1 MGKILE
7 YNDLGGPPN
16 VNDLLFIGD
25 YNESSTNPT
34 TKHVSITNLNKKYQ
48 IWAAD
53 GGGLK
58 ITDDGGN
65 YGLFIKDGGNVGVGT
80 NSPERELDV
89 LGGTADN
96 SSTTIRIGG
105 STNHTSKIELPERV
119 DSGEMTYGF
128 SLTTDGGSAGGS
140 TNNFLLRNHE
150 NSAVGNVALIVQ
162 RSDGNVGVG
171 VASPAA
177 NLDVAGDFRILDGT
191 FGVAIDA
198 SLADIHGLKTSGSAS
213 GPLHLNR
220 NAGED
225 IWFMYGDGS
234 DFAGKIESSNKRWSI
249 GTVLS
254 AGARLH
260 IKEITSGTTPALR
273 LETYQASGTV
283 RTVQQFTQTIG
294 ATSLHQY
301 LVWDG
306 TQLGIRAT
314 NAALGTDSVN
324 FSAGKIALGGTTFTR
339 KFNVTDS
346 SNIVA
351 NFNSSDNNGTKILIR
366 NTSNAAAAVQ
376 HSLIAF
382 PNKIGSNEIANWMT
396 GAYKDNANP
405 DNNYFMIHYSSQT
418 APTDGQYVFDTTTTN
433 NAMRLDT
440 SGNVRFKGT
449 MEASAYYDQGGNTAG
464 NYCRGRF
471 LQTFSLPYY
480 ADELNRFSPLL
491 AVPFDRTD
499 DTAGSTITAKF
510 ASVAPHDGRVQSF
523 RASAKNNQAA
533 TTNCDL
539 YIYTGASLPSGT
551 ELGDGDSAKVASD
564 NSQLQLASLANQKIT
579 LGYDDFSNKT
589 RLDFSQGDY
598 LIFSIDTDSGNAHI
612 NIDITVEFYID
623 DTL

>member
-7 YNDLGGPPN
+7 YSNLGAPPAD
-16 VNDLLFIGD
+16 NDLLFMGD
-25 YNESSTNPT
+25 YSANASNPT
-34 TKHVSITNLNKKYQ
+34 TMRLTIADLNKKRNVD
-48 IWAAD
+48 AAD
-53 GGGLK
+53 GNGLMLR
-58 ITDDGGN
+58 DDGGN
-65 YGLFIKDGGNVGVGT
+65 YGLFIKDGGNVGVGAATAEAQLHVSGGDSTPVMITRPSNGHNAFVKFQTSSTNDWLLGTRNIT
-80 NSPERELDV
+80 NSDFHLYSY
-89 LGGTADN
+89 GT
-96 SSTTIRIGG
+96 
-105 STNHTSKIELPERV
+105 STNV
-119 DSGEMTYGF
+119 
-128 SLTTDGGSAGGS
+128 LTI
-140 TNNFLLRNHE
+140 LRSN
-150 NSAVGNVALIVQ
+150 
-162 RSDGNVGVG
+162 GNVGIG
-171 VASPAA
+171 VATPAA
-177 NLDVAGDFRILDGT
+177 KLDIAGDFKIVDGSY
-191 FGVAIDA
+191 GIKIDA
-198 SLADIHGLKTSGSAS
+198 DLANIEGITSGGAS

-220 NAGED
+220 SGGED
-225 IWFMYGDGS
+225 IWFMYAS
-234 DFAGKIESSNKRWSI
+234 STDFAGKVESTNKRWSI
-249 GTVLS
+249 GSKSPAGAKLHIYES
-254 AGARLH
+254 AGADNV
-260 IKEITSGTTPALR
+260 ALQ
-273 LETYQASGTV
+273 LENRVASGSPNSILRFT
-283 RTVQQFTQTIG
+283 RTVG
-294 ATSLHQY
+294 STSLEQQV
-301 LVWDG
+301 VWDG
-306 TQLGIRAT
+306 TQLGIRNVSAVT
-314 NAALGTDSVN
+314 LGSDSVN
-324 FSAGKIALGGTTFTR
+324 FRAGSLDVGATGFTR

-491 AVPFDRTD
+491 AAPFDRTD

-551 ELGDGDSAKVASD
+551 ELGDSDSAKVASD
-564 NSQLQLASLANQKIT
+564 NSQLQLASLANQKVT

>member
-7 YNDLGGPPN
+7 YNDLGGPPAGA
-16 VNDLLFIGD
+16 DLLFIGD
-25 YNESSTNPT
+25 YSASATNPT

-80 NSPERELDV
+80 NTPDYKLDLETTAVATANLRIYSNATNGYPHLVMKNDAQTWSIYAPHGNFTGAGVADLFSIYNGSSHV
-89 LGGTADN
+89 L
-96 SSTTIRIGG
+96 IIQ
-105 STNHTSKIELPERV
+105 TN
-119 DSGEMTYGF
+119 
-128 SLTTDGGSAGGS
+128 
-140 TNNFLLRNHE
+140 
-150 NSAVGNVALIVQ
+150 
-162 RSDGNVGVG
+162 GNVGIGVNPSSATVG
-171 VASPAA
+171 YQLEVVGDLAA
-177 NLDVAGDFRILDGT
+177 TGTNNVILDPSTGE
-191 FGVAIDA
+191 VK
-198 SLADIHGLKTSGSAS
+198 SQSGLFLEKSAS
-213 GPLHLNR
+213 QDVH
-220 NAGED
+220 
-225 IWFMYGDGS
+225 IVGDTS
-234 DFAGKIESSNKRWSI
+234 AAAIFAKSSNKRVGI
-249 GTVLS
+249 NELS
-254 AGARLH
+254 PDARLH
-260 IKEITSGTTPALR
+260 VYESSGANNVALK
-273 LETYQASGTV
+273 LENRVASGSPNSILRFT
-283 RTVQQFTQTIG
+283 RTVG
-294 ATSLHQY
+294 STSLEQQM
-301 LVWDG
+301 VWDG
-306 TQLGIRAT
+306 TNLGIR
-314 NAALGTDSVN
+314 NAAATALGSGSVN
-324 FSAGKIALGGTTFTR
+324 FRAGSLDVGATGFTR

-346 SNIVA
+346 NNIVSE
-351 NFNSSDNNGTKILIR
+351 FNCSSPVGTRILIR
-366 NTSNAAAAVQ
+366 NTGDADGDTQN
-376 HSLIAF
+376 SLIAF
-382 PNKIGSNEIANWMT
+382 PNNIGGTEYANWMIGT
-396 GAYKDNANP
+396 HKDNSNP
-405 DNNYFMIHYSSQT
+405 DNNYFMIHRSSQ
-418 APTDGQYVFDTTTTN
+418 ASPVAGQYIFNATTTAN
-433 NAMRLDT
+433 EMRLDT

-551 ELGDGDSAKVASD
+551 ELGDSDSAKVASD
-564 NSQLQLASLANQKIT
+564 NSQLQLASLANQKVT